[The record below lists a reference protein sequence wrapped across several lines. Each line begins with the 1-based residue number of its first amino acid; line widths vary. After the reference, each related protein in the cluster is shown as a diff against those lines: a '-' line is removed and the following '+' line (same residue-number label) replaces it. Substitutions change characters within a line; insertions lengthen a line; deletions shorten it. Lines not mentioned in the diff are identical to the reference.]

1 MSLQLN
7 ITGAELNQAYL
18 DVLND
23 NGINWALFA
32 YEKGTNNLKLQETGN
47 GGLEELQDEFSD
59 GRWDCQPPL
68 SLVFL

>member
-7 ITGAELNQAYL
+7 ITGSDLNKAYL

-23 NGINWALFA
+23 NGINWAMFT
-32 YEKGTNNLKLQETGN
+32 YEKGTNNLKLQETGS

-59 GRWDCQPPL
+59 GR
-68 SLVFL
+68 